1 MNEDYDISQVQV
13 PDSFINQILESATPL
28 ETEVE
33 ETSIYEGTHAVPT
46 PTPASNDGKIVELLT
61 LMFEEFDK
69 INSRFDSLQEK
80 IDEMTTVGKG
90 IGAPGPAKAQGTPKA
105 QRTRNPETKK
115 DPLTVLLAK
124 KLKL

>member
-13 PDSFINQILESATPL
+13 PDSFINQILETTSPM
-28 ETEVE
+28 EKEVE
-33 ETSIYEGTHAVPT
+33 ETSIHESI
-46 PTPASNDGKIVELLT
+46 PAAPIPAPVSNDGKIVELLT

-80 IDEMTTVGKG
+80 IDEMTTVGA
-90 IGAPGPAKAQGTPKA
+90 IGVGPAKAQ
-105 QRTRNPETKK
+105 RTRKPEPKK
-115 DPLTVLLAK
+115 DPLTALLAK

>member
-13 PDSFINQILESATPL
+13 PDAFINEILESASPL

-46 PTPASNDGKIVELLT
+46 PTPAPTSNDGKIVELLT

-80 IDEMTTVGKG
+80 IDEMTTVGA
-90 IGAPGPAKAQGTPKA
+90 IGVGPAKAQ
-105 QRTRNPETKK
+105 RTRKPEPKK
-115 DPLTVLLAK
+115 DPLTALLAK